1 MNQIFLELL
10 NNAVVSSILIMVV
23 MITRICIKKA
33 PKWIACVL
41 WGLVAIKLV
50 LPFRIESML
59 SLIPS
64 SKPILVDIEYQPV
77 PQTTSGV
84 TVMNDVVNPVP
95 ASDFTPNG
103 AAPVNLMQVVVLAA
117 SVLWVIGMVILCM
130 YFVVSFCLLRKRV
143 AVSKN
148 IFENVYVCDD
158 VNSPFILGIIR
169 PGIYLPSGM
178 GEDTLECVLEHEKA
192 HLKRLDHIWKPFG
205 FLILTVY
212 WFNPFCWI
220 AYVLLCKDIEFA
232 CDELVTKDKDKEWKA
247 AYCQALLDCSIKRK
261 VIAACPVAFGEV
273 SVKDRV
279 KTVLHYKKPAVWLI
293 VVAVLL
299 SAAVAVCFMTTPKL
313 DADGSETDM
322 AVMETNKNISEA
334 ETEVTADDTREESE
348 NSGEP
353 DEAAVFIAEK
363 WAQAFCSGDGTTIVS
378 MASQEVARQ
387 FEDMGVLERH
397 GDDIYFS
404 FGSSPML
411 TWPDKIIPYQ
421 IVSQDHSNHTVD
433 IIYYAR
439 TSDPHVSVWR
449 EQIVLEPDADQYIIH
464 KERLTYMD
472 DIATAEEFL
481 SAYPFGIRDTLM
493 CYYQGNNMGE
503 DLNNNA
509 LLSSGN
515 YYKDLFDPATAAY
528 GLLNIRNKENMLT
541 EVETSGDKDSCGV
554 KIYFPDG
561 IIEISMCRPFG
572 ENGIWVPYDYSVV
585 DTSENLL
592 TMQKLVRF
600 VTSKSWNQT
609 QEEEGIV
616 FWDQYENFL
625 EDEAFHKD
633 SLTGLR
639 RLQLDYGG
647 TLFELQVYYWP
658 EDSAKKEDHSVGEL
672 DMIRLRNVKTDDA
685 ILLFSSDKRYTVNT
699 DIESFLSKQYDLPEE
714 ILTGNE
720 CGALNGEISYSDYHV
735 DMFLNFDGCLF
746 ENSNYKEP
754 VHGEWTPRAWYALG
768 GAGVCNDPNY
778 ESLETFVNGNLTRY
792 QYIDNHMGSDVMIAF
807 NAGEYSGC
815 LYKYCMDLITAA
827 ETDLLKNGE
836 SGESEYWVV
845 FFTKGQGEQLY
856 MKFFNC
862 GYYSQKDALE
872 SIANGTDIA
881 VRDVIAE

>member
-33 PKWIACVL
+33 PKWIICVL
-41 WGLVAIKLV
+41 WELVAIKLV
-50 LPFRIESML
+50 LPFHIESML

-64 SKPILVDIEYQPV
+64 SKPIPVDIEYQPV
-77 PQTTSGV
+77 PQITSGV
-84 TVMNDVVNPVP
+84 TVMNEVVNPVL
-95 ASDFTPNG
+95 ASNFTPNEV
-103 AAPVNLMQVVVLAA
+103 ASVNPMQVVVSVA

-130 YFVVSFCLLRKRV
+130 YSVVSFCLLRKRV

-169 PGIYLPSGM
+169 PRIYLPSGM
-178 GEDTLECVLEHEKA
+178 EQDTLECVLEHEKA

-212 WFNPFCWI
+212 WFNPLCWI
-220 AYVLLCKDIEFA
+220 AYILLCKDIEFA

-247 AYCQALLDCSIKRK
+247 TYCQALLDCCIKRK
-261 VIAACPVAFGEV
+261 VIAACPIAFGEV

-279 KTVLHYKKPAVWLI
+279 KSVLHYKKPAFWII

-299 SAAVAVCFMTTPKL
+299 SVVVAVCFMTSPKSE
-313 DADGSETDM
+313 ADVSETD
-322 AVMETNKNISEA
+322 ENISEV
-334 ETEVTADDTREESE
+334 ETEVITKNTREESE
-348 NSGEP
+348 NSGAPGET
-353 DEAAVFIAEK
+353 VTLIAEK

-378 MASQEVARQ
+378 MASQEVVGQ
-387 FEDMGVLERH
+387 FEDMGVLERQ
-397 GDDIYFS
+397 GDNIYFS

-411 TWPDKIIPYQ
+411 AWPDETIPYQ
-421 IVSQDHSNHTVD
+421 IVSQDDGNHTVD
-433 IIYYAR
+433 IIYYVW

-449 EQIVLEPDADQYIIH
+449 EQIVLEPDADQYIIR
-464 KERLTYMD
+464 KEKLTYMN
-472 DIATAEEFL
+472 DISTAEEFL
-481 SAYPFGIRDTLM
+481 SAYPLGIRDTLM
-493 CYYQGNNMGE
+493 CYYEGNDMGE
-503 DLNNNA
+503 ALNNNA

-515 YYKDLFDPATAAY
+515 YYKNLFNPAMAVFD
-528 GLLNIRNKENMLT
+528 LLNIENKGNMRT
-541 EVETSGDKDSCGV
+541 QVETSGDKDSCGV
-554 KIYFPDG
+554 KIHFPDG

-592 TMQKLVRF
+592 TMQELVRL

-609 QEEEGIV
+609 QQEEGIV
-616 FWDQYENFL
+616 FWDRYNNLL
-625 EDEAFHKD
+625 EDETFHKD
-633 SLTGLR
+633 SLTSLR
-639 RLQLDYGG
+639 RLQLDYDG
-647 TLFELQVYYWP
+647 TQFELQVYYWP
-658 EDSAKKEDHSVGEL
+658 EVSAKEEGHSVGEL

-685 ILLFSSDKRYTVNT
+685 ILLFSSDKGYTVNT
-699 DIESFLSKQYDLPEE
+699 DIESFLLKKYDLPKE

-720 CGALNGEISYSDYHV
+720 CGTLKGEISYSDYNV
-735 DMFLNFDGCLF
+735 DMFLNFAGCLF
-746 ENSNYKEP
+746 ENSNYQEP
-754 VHGEWTPRAWYALG
+754 THGEGTPRAWYSLG
-768 GAGVCNDPNY
+768 GVGICTDPDY
-778 ESLETFVNGNLTRY
+778 DSLETFVNGDLTWY
-792 QYIDNHMGSDVMIAF
+792 QYTGNHMSSDMMIAF
-807 NAGEYSGC
+807 NAGEYSAC
-815 LYKYCMDLITAA
+815 LYKYSLDLITAA

-845 FFTKGQGEQLY
+845 FFTKGQGEPLY

-862 GYYSQKDALE
+862 DYYSQEDALE
-872 SIANGTDIA
+872 SIANGTDIV